1 MGKETELT
9 HEQIEGIKQH
19 EAERMAIIERVL
31 AKHKERKQSEIDAR
45 KLKKRGTKK
54 GLTD

>member
-1 MGKETELT
+1 MGKETKLT
-9 HEQIEGIKQH
+9 PEQIEGIKQH

-54 GLTD
+54 A

>member
-1 MGKETELT
+1 MELT
-9 HEQIEGIKQH
+9 EEQIEGIKQH

-54 GLTD
+54 A